1 MGWQDMK
8 KKTKDPLVQK
18 VIDRIARRADKGIKK
33 YGNTM
38 ATSKKG
44 YVEWINEV
52 QEELGDAIV
61 YLEKVKSLVGAKVK
75 NHRHID
81 KDLGGGGGNYFNK
94 WEGTDPE

>member
-1 MGWQDMK
+1 MK

-75 NHRHID
+75 QHIEIV
-81 KDLGGGGGNYFNK
+81 KDLGGGGGYDFDK

>member
-1 MGWQDMK
+1 MK
-8 KKTKDPLVQK
+8 TKTKDPIVQK

-38 ATSKKG
+38 VTSTKG

>member
-1 MGWQDMK
+1 MK

-75 NHRHID
+75 QHIETD
-81 KDLGGGGGNYFNK
+81 KDLGGGGGYDFDK

>member
-1 MGWQDMK
+1 MK
-8 KKTKDPLVQK
+8 TKTKDPLVQK
-18 VIDRIARRADKGIKK
+18 VIDRIARRSNTGIKK

-38 ATSKKG
+38 ATSTKG

-75 NHRHID
+75 QHID
-81 KDLGGGGGNYFNK
+81 IVKDLGGGGGYDFDK
-94 WEGTDPE
+94 WEGTDPD

>member
-1 MGWQDMK
+1 MK

-75 NHRHID
+75 QHID
-81 KDLGGGGGNYFNK
+81 IVKDLGGGGGYDFDK
-94 WEGTDPE
+94 WEGTDPD